1 MARRF
6 LWIHISKCFEFR
18 LHSMV
23 RSHICRS
30 SSLGFPVAF
39 PKMWTCVSHPSLLV
53 CQYVFPILSYPNP
66 CEHLK
71 AGGIIYHDQNQ
82 QADSLFISLQ
92 HDNLLNQVGYY
103 LPQLPCN
110 FLMSGEG
117 EAKGQD
123 RVSVSWQQLVWLNT
137 PILWFQNVPN
147 LCRSA
152 TKLWFYRDVGCVI
165 FKG

>member
-1 MARRF
+1 MLFARDDGEAVSLNPYLQMF
-6 LWIHISKCFEFR
+6 WFQVAFHGKKP
-18 LHSMV
+18 H
-23 RSHICRS
+23 CRS

-39 PKMWTCVSHPSLLV
+39 PKMWTRVSHPSLLV

-71 AGGIIYHDQNQ
+71 PGGIIYHDHNQ
-82 QADSLFISLQ
+82 QTDSLFISLQ

-103 LPQLPCN
+103 LPQLPTLCN

-137 PILWFQNVPN
+137 RFLWFQNVPN

-152 TKLWFYRDVGCVI
+152 TKLVL
-165 FKG
+165 